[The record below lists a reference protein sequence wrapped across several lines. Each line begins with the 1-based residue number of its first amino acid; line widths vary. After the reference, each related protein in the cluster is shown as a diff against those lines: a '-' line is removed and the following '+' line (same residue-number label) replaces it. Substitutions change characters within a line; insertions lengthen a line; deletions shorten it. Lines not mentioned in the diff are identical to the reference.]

1 MQGVCTV
8 WQTQCVNWLYNKTK
22 CTTYMCT
29 TYMCTTLP
37 MIVTWVYVWQ
47 CDTEWQSMAEYGL
60 CTEGS
65 DEVGHTPARPSSSS
79 HCGHFAPFLPSTTLR
94 CCAYKYSTSWIIH
107 DQRVVYFRNF
117 SLLLRTRG
125 PRVSQAPQPTC
136 SWKWVPRASETENLT
151 SD

>member
-22 CTTYMCT
+22 CTTYMCA

-107 DQRVVYFRNF
+107 DQRVVYF
-117 SLLLRTRG
+117 SLVEDTWTKSKSGSPTHLLLELGFKSR
-125 PRVSQAPQPTC
+125 
-136 SWKWVPRASETENLT
+136 WVGEP
-151 SD
+151 D

>member
-1 MQGVCTV
+1 
-8 WQTQCVNWLYNKTK
+8 
-22 CTTYMCT
+22 
-29 TYMCTTLP
+29 
-37 MIVTWVYVWQ
+37 
-47 CDTEWQSMAEYGL
+47 MAEYGL

-125 PRVSQAPQPTC
+125 PRVSQVPQPTC
-136 SWKWVPRASETENLT
+136 SWNWVSQYYCILLYNVLYACIQCMQYLIYIAVCCSICISKYINPLFLSFR
-151 SD
+151 